1 MMPRPLTV
9 LRDLDHGHWE
19 MVTGMP
25 DGRLRPHVSRYV
37 GWYERRSIP
46 VRRRELPTQH
56 VPVVISFGDPIRLFD
71 AGGSGWSDFG
81 SFASGAYDS
90 YVLVETAAASGIQID
105 FTLLGARLFLG
116 RPLHD
121 LRNRGV
127 SLGDLFGDRAR
138 QLTME
143 LYDAPGWD
151 QRFDILDREIGAR
164 LWTGRPLSPDV
175 LWTWRRIV
183 ESRGQLTIGSLAVET
198 GRSRKHLIAQFKEHI
213 GLAPKVF
220 ARVLRFG
227 HAVDGLK
234 QRGGGGLADIAA
246 DCGYYD
252 QAHFDRDFREF
263 AGVTPSE
270 LVRTL
275 QVDGGFTV
283 DR

>member
-1 MMPRPLTV
+1 MPRQQTT
-9 LRDLDHGHWE
+9 LRDPDFGDWE
-19 MVTGMP
+19 LVTAMP
-25 DGRLRPHVSRYV
+25 HQRLRPHVSRYV
-37 GWYERRSIP
+37 GWFDRRTTP
-46 VRRRELPTQH
+46 VRRRELPTH
-56 VPVVISFGDPIRLFD
+56 EVPVVISFGDPIRLFD
-71 AGGSGWSDFG
+71 AGDSRGWSDFG

-90 YVLVETAAASGIQID
+90 YVLVETAASAGIQID

-143 LYDAPGWD
+143 LHDAPTWD
-151 QRFDILDREIGAR
+151 ARFDILDREIGAR
-164 LWTGRPLSPDV
+164 LWAKRSPSDDV

-183 ESRGQLTIGSLAVET
+183 ESRGQLTIGSLAGET
-198 GRSRKHLIAQFKEHI
+198 GRSRKHLISQFKEQI
-213 GLAPKVF
+213 GLSPKVF

-227 HAVDGLK
+227 RAVRGLK
-234 QRGGGGLADIAA
+234 RSAPRRLADLAA

-252 QAHFDRDFREF
+252 QAHFDRDFKAF
-263 AGVTPSE
+263 AGVAPSE
-270 LVRTL
+270 LLRHL

-283 DR
+283 DG